1 MEEKN
6 IIVSI
11 ICTAYNHEKHI
22 RSALDGFVMQKTN
35 FAFEALV
42 HDDASTDATADIIR
56 EYAEKYPDIIKPII
70 QTENQYSK
78 KVLITND
85 IILPMARGK
94 YLAFCEGDDFWTDA
108 NKLQLQI
115 DFMEKNPEYVACAHN
130 TTFHYCNEDK
140 ADEMMVLRDDEHDI
154 EFEDVIWGLR
164 NAYQTSALVVR
175 KEKFFNMPDFYFTAS
190 KYGFG
195 DFPRAIWYTLIGK
208 VRFFPYNMSTYRFMS
223 SPTSWST
230 SGYTASKLLRQ
241 REGIIAMLE
250 DVKKHVNDERKKLLD
265 KAILEQQ
272 FYSLDLQGKYK
283 EMRGPRFLQ
292 LWKTTS
298 FSYRLKIRI
307 KQLCP
312 WLYKKMR
319 KIGD

>member
-1 MEEKN
+1 MEEKK
-6 IIVSI
+6 ILVTI
-11 ICTAYNHEKHI
+11 ICTAYNHEKYI
-22 RSALDGFVMQKTN
+22 RSALEGFVMQKTD

-42 HDDASTDATADIIR
+42 HDDASTDATAVIIR

-70 QTENQYSK
+70 QTENQHSK
-78 KVLITND
+78 KVLVTND
-85 IILPMARGK
+85 IILPMAKGK

-154 EFEDVIWGLR
+154 EFEDVIWGMR

-175 KEKFFNMPDFYFTAS
+175 KENFFNMPDFYFTAS

-208 VRFFPYNMSTYRFMS
+208 VRFFPQNMSTYRFMS
-223 SPTSWST
+223 SSGSWSAT
-230 SGYTASKLLRQ
+230 NNNHEKFIHQ
-241 REGIIAMLE
+241 RKGIIAMLE
-250 DVKKHVNDERKKLLD
+250 DVKKYVSPQRVELLD
-265 KAILEQQ
+265 KAITEQEFYILEL
-272 FYSLDLQGKYK
+272 SGKYSQMK
-283 EMRGPRFLQ
+283 KGKYLS
-292 LWKTTS
+292 LWKGLS
-298 FSYRLKIRI
+298 KGYRLKIFI
-307 KQLCP
+307 KATFP
-312 WLYKKMR
+312 WILRFKK
-319 KIGD
+319 K